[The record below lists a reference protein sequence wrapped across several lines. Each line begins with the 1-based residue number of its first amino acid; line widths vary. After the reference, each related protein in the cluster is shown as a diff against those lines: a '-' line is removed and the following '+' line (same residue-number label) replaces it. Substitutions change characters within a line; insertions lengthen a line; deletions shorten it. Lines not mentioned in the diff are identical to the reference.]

1 MVCLGPR
8 GLPCLGQTSQGVV
21 LHVGALAVGVDGGC
35 GHAAQRVAD
44 VGRDMSEVVGGDR
57 LGRFLAGGR
66 SVGDGGRCAGGVGGL
81 GLAAEGVVL
90 GGGRGHET
98 GPGSVL
104 FLLLRDI
111 ALGGSGACVVGAVVE
126 GAGGRHQVA
135 RQRRRGAA
143 GLGHRS
149 CFGHQVQQVDAGV
162 AVVISG
168 GAPLV
173 PGLGGVATLG
183 DGVDHAVGVE
193 GAGRL
198 GGARR
203 AAVGNGGAS
212 LFLLHAGVP
221 GVYCGQIVCGPGAS
235 GCCRGVPR
243 GVARGRDEGPAV
255 TVVHGRLSLLSG
267 EGLVV
272 GDFGPCAVGH
282 LRAVDAAEETVLGQS
297 LLALRRVTGQGLY
310 PAVAA
315 ALSPGAVLGFGELIV
330 ALGPGEATEV
340 AIVGAHDRGSG
351 DVVGLQHLR
360 HDVGVE
366 PVLVGLETGCRSLW
380 RGPDHG
386 VAPGLPFEGGVEAL
400 RGGIVRAG
408 PDRTHTLPDPC

>member
-1 MVCLGPR
+1 
-8 GLPCLGQTSQGVV
+8 
-21 LHVGALAVGVDGGC
+21 
-35 GHAAQRVAD
+35 
-44 VGRDMSEVVGGDR
+44 MSEVVGGDR

-81 GLAAEGVVL
+81 GLASVGVVL

-135 RQRRRGAA
+135 WQRRRGAA

-173 PGLGGVATLG
+173 PRLGGVATLG

-203 AAVGNGGAS
+203 AAAGDGGAS

-221 GVYCGQIVCGPGAS
+221 GVLPPAVASLADLWQRTASGAS
-235 GCCRGVPR
+235 AHWRRRFIQHLEDCLLTATVWEGGNRIRGIVPDEATYIENRRHTGAIYVCMDLIDIVEHLDVPEELYDSPEFTAALNAACNVVCWTNDVYSLDKERSLGEVHNLAYLAEYHR
-243 GVARGRDEGPAV
+243 GLDRETALAQV
-255 TVVHGRLSLLSG
+255 
-267 EGLVV
+267 
-272 GDFGPCAVGH
+272 CAETSAETE
-282 LRAVDAAEETVLGQS
+282 LFLAAEES
-297 LLALRRVTGQGLY
+297 LLAAYPGRTALLTPYLSGMRTWIRGNLDWSRRTKRYQT
-310 PAVAA
+310 
-315 ALSPGAVLGFGELIV
+315 
-330 ALGPGEATEV
+330 ATEPQV
-340 AIVGAHDRGSG
+340 LPAEYIERTLIGADR
-351 DVVGLQHLR
+351 
-360 HDVGVE
+360 
-366 PVLVGLETGCRSLW
+366 
-380 RGPDHG
+380 
-386 VAPGLPFEGGVEAL
+386 
-400 RGGIVRAG
+400 
-408 PDRTHTLPDPC
+408 